1 MDRGASGTLIEKVGA
16 GHGRAM
22 RLAPGEL
29 LRITTVE
36 GGQVAD
42 FWAFAADDP
51 DEYLS
56 MDHTRSVNSNIFV
69 CVGSRLVSNR
79 RRQLLS
85 LVEDTASCRHDTLL
99 CPCTGEIYRELG
111 VTAPHRSCTANLHE
125 ALAEIGLSVPLTPAS
140 LNLFMNVPVAADGS
154 VDRVPPPTGPG
165 DSVLLRAETA
175 LVVVVSA
182 CPQDVT
188 PINGARCVPT
198 DLQLEVISAS
208 ASQAAGD
215 V

>member
-1 MDRGASGTLIEKVGA
+1 LIEKVVA
-16 GHGRAM
+16 GHGRAL
-22 RLAPGEL
+22 RLEPGEF
-29 LRITTVE
+29 LRVTTVE

-51 DEYLS
+51 SEYLS

-69 CVGSRLVSNR
+69 GVGSRLVSNR

-99 CPCTGEIYRELG
+99 CPCTSEIYRELG
-111 VTAPHRSCTANLHE
+111 IEAPHRSCTANLHE
-125 ALAEIGLSVPLTPAS
+125 ALAEIGLSVPFTPAS

-154 VDRVPPPTGPG
+154 VDRVPPPTRAG
-165 DSVLLRAETA
+165 DSVLLRAEAA
-175 LVVVVSA
+175 LVVAVSA

-188 PINGARCVPT
+188 PINGARCMPT
-198 DLQLEVISAS
+198 DLQLEVLSAPEGE
-208 ASQAAGD
+208 APGNA
-215 V
+215 